1 MDITKNTNKIVP
13 KQICEAS
20 IFKNAIDD
28 YLDFNENEE
37 LIDLLEDLKDIENEL
52 KTYTKS
58 CIQVVRD
65 EIEDLRELIIKNRN
79 CPECGGELE
88 NIADERRETYV
99 PYGDTSVPLGT
110 GYRTVCSSC
119 GYEVED

>member
-28 YLDFNENEE
+28 YLDFHENEE

-58 CIQVVRD
+58 CIQVVRGKIFDLKNIIINNDMCPMCGSALESIVD
-65 EIEDLRELIIKNRN
+65 ESL
-79 CPECGGELE
+79 
-88 NIADERRETYV
+88 ETYV

>member
-1 MDITKNTNKIVP
+1 
-13 KQICEAS
+13 
-20 IFKNAIDD
+20 IDD
-28 YLDFNENEE
+28 YCEYHEDDDPME
-37 LIDLLEDLKDIENEL
+37 LLNNLRNLSQEL

-58 CIQVVRD
+58 CIQVVRGKIFDLKNIIINNDMCPMCGSALESIVD
-65 EIEDLRELIIKNRN
+65 ESL
-79 CPECGGELE
+79 
-88 NIADERRETYV
+88 ETYV